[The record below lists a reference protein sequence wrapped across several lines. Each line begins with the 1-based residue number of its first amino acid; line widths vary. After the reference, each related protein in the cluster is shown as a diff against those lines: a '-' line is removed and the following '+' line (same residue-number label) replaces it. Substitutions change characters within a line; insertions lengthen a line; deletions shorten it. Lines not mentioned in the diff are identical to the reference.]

1 MYRSI
6 SLSLPAVITI
16 WILLTGIGVFKN
28 LEAFLRAKE
37 SGKICFK
44 LFSRRSPVVTAFIML
59 IMLVSM
65 LYNTIGSTDSKAA
78 HIALTVMY
86 LFEIAIWLPLVT
98 GFYITRKGILYADNR
113 RESESFT
120 ARDYNGCIG
129 IFAAGDLRVPICTVE
144 DTPENRDALAG
155 FWRELLARKENPYRD
170 KILAVLEN
178 WDIESEDFNIDF
190 SLPFLC
196 QRSRLNEELLQAKNG
211 SYLVDIGWYPES
223 DPKGKLRLR
232 LIEDFDWQRP
242 LAEYDDRDFDGLEKH
257 LREISKRVED
267 FYS

>member
-1 MYRSI
+1 MHRSI

-59 IMLVSM
+59 IMIVSM
-65 LYNTIGSTDSKAA
+65 LYNTIGFTDSKAA
-78 HIALTVMY
+78 HIALTVMF
-86 LFEIAIWLPLVT
+86 LLEIAVWLPPVT

-120 ARDYNGCIG
+120 ARDYNGRIG
-129 IFAAGDLRVPICTVE
+129 IFAEYDLRTPVCIVE
-144 DTPENRDALAG
+144 DTPENRELLAD
-155 FWRELLARKENPYRD
+155 FWRELPARKKNQYRD
-170 KILAVLEN
+170 KILAVLEK
-178 WDIESEDFNIDF
+178 WDIEFEDFNIDF
-190 SLPFLC
+190 SLPFFC
-196 QRSRLNEELLQAKNG
+196 QRSCLNENLIQAKLG
-211 SYLVDIGWYPES
+211 SYLVDIGWYPEA
-223 DPKGKLRLR
+223 DPNGKLRLR

-242 LAEYDDRDFDGLEKH
+242 LAEYDDRDFDELEKH